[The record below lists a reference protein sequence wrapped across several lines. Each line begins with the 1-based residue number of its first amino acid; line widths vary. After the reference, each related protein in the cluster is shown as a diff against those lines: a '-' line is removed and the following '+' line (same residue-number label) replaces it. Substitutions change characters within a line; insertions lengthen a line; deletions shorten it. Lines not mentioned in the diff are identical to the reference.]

1 MKNFKISFFVILL
14 CVFLAGCAALKGSKS
29 TDNSALTGGID
40 HAGYPNAYLER
51 IAGESIAD
59 LLSKRIVSKRGGRF
73 SVVGIEPLDGTNA
86 HGVDAEFLSK
96 KIRISLLHSGKAVVT
111 DAPSKDELVFSNDGV
126 SHGYHA
132 VESGSIYA
140 PDYILVGK
148 ILSQSPAAANDGKAG
163 SKKSRN
169 LNSAAKN
176 STAQASESLLLELS
190 MIDTRNN
197 KSVWKYKKALQKQ
210 I

>member
-1 MKNFKISFFVILL
+1 MRNFKIIFFAILL
-14 CVFLAGCAALKGSKS
+14 GVFFAGCTASKSSKSDAALAGESNPAKYS
-29 TDNSALTGGID
+29 
-40 HAGYPNAYLER
+40 NAYLER
-51 IAGESIAD
+51 VAGESIAD
-59 LLSKRIVSKRGGRF
+59 LLSKRIVKKKGGRF
-73 SVVGIEPLDGTNA
+73 SIVGIEPLQGIENS
-86 HGVDAEFLSK
+86 GVDTAFLSK

-126 SHGYHA
+126 SRGYHT

-148 ILSQSPAAANDGKAG
+148 ILPQSPAVANDGKAG
-163 SKKSRN
+163 SKKSKN
-169 LNSAAKN
+169 LNYAAKN

>member
-14 CVFLAGCAALKGSKS
+14 CAFLAGCAALKGSKS
-29 TDNSALTGGID
+29 TDNSAL
-40 HAGYPNAYLER
+40 AGYPNAYLER

-59 LLSKRIVSKRGGRF
+59 LLSKRIVGKKGGRF

-126 SHGYHA
+126 SRGYHA

-148 ILSQSPAAANDGKAG
+148 ILPQSPATINDGKAG
-163 SKKSRN
+163 SKKSKS

-176 STAQASESLLLELS
+176 STVQASESLLLELS